1 MTEMELDAKP
11 DTKPEE
17 VSGDVSDRHE
27 FRPSTLTVC
36 LQPEEKTFELPRAQ
50 CKNVGQLLK
59 TLGLRQATAFVARD
73 GTLLTPDVPLY
84 PGQTLLVRTVMSS
97 G

>member
-1 MTEMELDAKP
+1 MTTEANQ
-11 DTKPEE
+11 PE
-17 VSGDVSDRHE
+17 
-27 FRPSTLTVC
+27 FKPSTITVR
-36 LQPEEKTFELPRAQ
+36 LQPEEKVFELPRAQ

-73 GTLLTPDVPLY
+73 GILLTPDVPLY
-84 PGQTLLVRTVMSS
+84 PQQTLLVRKVMSS